1 VFEFVPLSDF
11 GYSLISINVYNGGV
25 YEGWNM
31 RTDDAIEVI
40 RTLAERWPKTFYPES
55 KKRKPLKVGIFQ
67 DLKVAAPDIEPK
79 MLRLALRVY
88 TTSGAYLFA
97 CSEGYKRVDLNG
109 NAVEEVSEK
118 DKARAREILEAR
130 KKKGA
135 RAEAQEAEAERLKDK
150 EEARRPVPRGVNAR
164 KPVLRSKV

>member
-1 VFEFVPLSDF
+1 
-11 GYSLISINVYNGGV
+11 
-25 YEGWNM
+25 M

-55 KKRKPLKVGIFQ
+55 KKRKPLKVGIFE
-67 DLKVAAPDIEPK
+67 DLKAAAPDIDPK

-88 TTSGAYLFA
+88 TTSGTYLFA

-109 NAVEEVSEK
+109 NAVAEVSQK
-118 DKARAREILEAR
+118 DKARAGEILEVR
-130 KKKGA
+130 KNKEKV
-135 RAEAQEAEAERLKDK
+135 RAEAQKVEAERLKRK

-164 KPVLRSKV
+164 KPVLRLKVRS